1 MFELFMYVYSRNAL
15 SVWFF
20 AVDRALNSYFMI
32 MIMIVT
38 IQRTFSE
45 PVQTTPELPT
55 GAGPQKGKRAPSR
68 GERAS
73 YGSERPY
80 RQVQRKG

>member
-1 MFELFMYVYSRNAL
+1 MEWNG
-15 SVWFF
+15 
-20 AVDRALNSYFMI
+20 
-32 MIMIVT
+32 IVT

-68 GERAS
+68 VKGPHMVVKGLTGRFKGRA
-73 YGSERPY
+73 
-80 RQVQRKG
+80 RQRTAQVKDPPTEMNLRKMLECDN